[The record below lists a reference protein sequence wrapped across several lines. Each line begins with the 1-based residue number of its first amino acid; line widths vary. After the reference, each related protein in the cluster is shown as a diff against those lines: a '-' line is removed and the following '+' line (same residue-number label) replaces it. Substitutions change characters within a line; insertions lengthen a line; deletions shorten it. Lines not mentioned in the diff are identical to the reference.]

1 LHRTNRL
8 KDIMKKTAISNSNT
22 STEEMI
28 ERFLDKVE
36 KISKKLGLTLYYDK
50 EYVVPVPDGGIKGK
64 CREITTREELKDVF
78 YDDTRFICLGED
90 FTKQVYMS
98 CIKDKKLKEFFY
110 KNTYLP
116 GTMYINTFV
125 ELLKEQKSSPG
136 DMLELISRSANH
148 IAFNEPEMMEPF
160 ISELIN
166 HYPSPENRQALAIY
180 LLKQKEAG
188 IFDQSWHHNNAIIS
202 KEQFQDMLLQVL
214 KQYLSNEELQDFIFI
229 APVKNY
235 LQAQK
240 NHELFKAVPVEKTLI
255 LNFSYQEL
263 TDYMSIPD
271 FLVTDARPWMNHIK
285 ESLEEHGKADG
296 IQSVDILSSS
306 ETCKMYVNLSH
317 QNVINEQGFHN
328 ELHNLIE
335 YLIQRSNKP
344 TIYQDTEGYLKTYWL
359 RQKLEKDCNLHDN
372 EESPAKIKI

>member
-1 LHRTNRL
+1 
-8 KDIMKKTAISNSNT
+8 MKKTAISNSNT

-64 CREITTREELKDVF
+64 CLEITTREELKDVF

-98 CIKDKKLKEFFY
+98 CVKDKKLKEFFY

-116 GTMYINTFV
+116 GTMYIATFV

-214 KQYLSNEELQDFIFI
+214 KQYLSNEELQDFTFI

-306 ETCKMYVNLSH
+306 ETCKMYINLSH

-328 ELHNLIE
+328 QLHNLIE